1 MSNQNNKQDISIAKL
16 QTDVNWLKEEMTKIK
31 DNHLPYLKKQI
42 DSLENKILFGFVAV
56 IAVSVL
62 LKLFT

>member
-16 QTDVNWLKEEMTKIK
+16 QTDVNWLKDEVTTIK
-31 DNHLPYLKKQI
+31 DNHLPYLKEQI